1 MCGIKLSAES
11 GAVAFCSL
19 LVFPNVVAIGFIWRM
34 VYILHNDDSMDM
46 FYKFSCSARNGLLAY
61 ILAIPFMFILTVF
74 QEISSYIIFFLTWQM
89 IVHPFSCVITI
100 IFYSHQ
106 LNLYCTSFTRT
117 VETAS
122 VATPAVGTPVV
133 GTLGLPA
140 TLPAT
145 STTARM
151 RGVGGGL
158 PTDLREWRPWFDAL
172 LSSIRVYEE
181 DVAALQHF
189 RNLLIERRQQRL
201 DLQQRGPQREQQV
214 VVERVNDIYTL

>member
-1 MCGIKLSAES
+1 
-11 GAVAFCSL
+11 
-19 LVFPNVVAIGFIWRM
+19 
-34 VYILHNDDSMDM
+34 
-46 FYKFSCSARNGLLAY
+46 
-61 ILAIPFMFILTVF
+61 
-74 QEISSYIIFFLTWQM
+74 
-89 IVHPFSCVITI
+89 
-100 IFYSHQ
+100 
-106 LNLYCTSFTRT
+106 
-117 VETAS
+117 
-122 VATPAVGTPVV
+122 
-133 GTLGLPA
+133 
-140 TLPAT
+140 
-145 STTARM
+145 M